1 VFLSTLLHRDKQPE
15 IMDQPGLASADHEQ
29 ALRALSRINW
39 ISGVAGTLW
48 TPIRRLA
55 EERRGQPLRVLDLAS
70 GGGDVLIRL
79 QGHARRAG
87 LPITFAGAELS
98 ATARDFAAVQAKA
111 RGADVE
117 FLPIDALVGPLPA
130 GYDVIT
136 CSLFLHHLE
145 TEQAVDLLKRMGEAA
160 GAMVLVSDL
169 IRSRWGFVLA
179 YLGTRFLSRSA
190 VAHYDGPQSVRAA
203 FTMGEA
209 AQFAEQ
215 AGLTGAAISWRWPF
229 RFLLQ
234 WRRPQ

>member
-1 VFLSTLLHRDKQPE
+1 MSTLLHRDKQPE
-15 IMDQPGLASADHEQ
+15 IMDQPGLASSDHEL

-39 ISGVAGTLW
+39 ISGVAATLW

-55 EERRGQPLRVLDLAS
+55 EEKRGQPMRVLDLAS

-79 QGHARRAG
+79 HGRARRAG

-98 ATARDFAAVQAKA
+98 ATAREFAAARAKA

-117 FLPIDALVGPLPA
+117 FLPIDALAGPLPA

-145 TEQAVDLLKRMGEAA
+145 ADQAIDLLRRMGEAA
-160 GAMVLVSDL
+160 ASMVLVSDL

-179 YLGTRFLSRSA
+179 YLGTRVLSRSA

-203 FTMGEA
+203 FTMAEA
-209 AQFAEQ
+209 TQLAAQ
-215 AGLTGAAISWRWPF
+215 AGLTGATISWRWPS

-234 WRRPQ
+234 WRRPR